1 MNNLIES
8 HALFEILKSPIP
20 SPHIVKGNSVG
31 DEPES
36 GVSGGAA
43 VQLNVNAQE
52 FIPRCK
58 VEHSQTVTDEGIDA
72 DLVSSKCNEPK
83 LKTKLTLPWKGFPK
97 KSEKASRT
105 AQVVLLNDVDY
116 MIVPRIKRVKKTKD
130 ETKVVSAE
138 AKPTEG
144 KAKLAKNDETTPSE
158 ADLQNALVAEKRV
171 EADEKRRQ
179 QERKVALEALK
190 LVEQRRLRGPLVG
203 SGENTEESEKANLI
217 IHLSRSPVQFS
228 PEERIRVD
236 RLRIAKKER
245 IERVLR
251 EMKTELEAPQV
262 AQVPKQKKSPSPPKT
277 SSRVRK
283 RYIPTT
289 KEWDEKCREKLLAT
303 IDAADH
309 CTDPEDKNW
318 KPNLAHARM
327 VEPLVSSTS
336 YNIMP
341 TQVIKLEDAK
351 AAASPRFCPPAR
363 VLQGEQRKGNLTYS
377 RHTPPRSPRSAPQGP
392 MKTIFNKSG
401 KIIQRYTIDQLL
413 KFEPQPGQ
421 LEKPN
426 FLESATRLGFLCD

>member
-1 MNNLIES
+1 HN
-8 HALFEILKSPIP
+8 
-20 SPHIVKGNSVG
+20 VKGNSVG

-36 GVSGGAA
+36 GVSGGAN

-52 FIPRCK
+52 FVPRCK
-58 VEHSQTVTDEGIDA
+58 VHSPPVTDEGTDA

-97 KSEKASRT
+97 KPEK
-105 AQVVLLNDVDY
+105 VLLNDVDY
-116 MIVPRIKRVKKTKD
+116 MIVPRIKRVKKTKNK
-130 ETKVVSAE
+130 TKVVSGE
-138 AKPTEG
+138 AKPTEE
-144 KAKLAKNDETTPSE
+144 KAKLAKNDETIPSE
-158 ADLQNALVAEKRV
+158 ADLQSALTAEKRI

-190 LVEQRRLRGPLVG
+190 LVEQRRMRSPLV
-203 SGENTEESEKANLI
+203 SSSESTEDSEKSKLI
-217 IHLSRSPVQFS
+217 IHLSRSPVRFS
-228 PEERIRVD
+228 PEERNRVD

-251 EMKTELEAPQV
+251 EMKTELEEPQV
-262 AQVPKQKKSPSPPKT
+262 AQVPKQKKSPSPPKA

-289 KEWDEKCREKLLAT
+289 KEWDEQCRQKLLAA
-303 IDAADH
+303 IHAADH
-309 CTDPEDKNW
+309 CNDPEDENW
-318 KPNLAHARM
+318 MPNLAHARM

-351 AAASPRFCPPAR
+351 AAASPRYCQPAK
-363 VLQGEQRKGNLTYS
+363 VLHSEMRKGNLTHS
-377 RHTPPRSPRSAPQGP
+377 RPIAHRSSRTAPQGP
-392 MKTIFNKSG
+392 MKTIINKSG
-401 KIIQRYTIDQLL
+401 KIVQRYTIDQLL
-413 KFEPQPGQ
+413 KFEPHPGQ

-426 FLESATRLGFLCD
+426 FLKSATRLGFLCD